1 MRLPPP
7 TPVSARPIVLV
18 AEEISPAAIE
28 VLSADL
34 DVRHCDGTDRGAL
47 VAAVAEA
54 SALVVHR
61 ETRVD
66 AGIVAAGGRL
76 KVVANVG
83 AGPGGV
89 DVAATARA
97 GVMVVSARTARTV
110 SLAELTV
117 DLLVSAARHAPP
129 DVRLEGRVLGVV
141 GLGACGAM
149 VAERMRAF
157 GMRVVGWDPDPEHRR
172 AARPHITLLPLDDL
186 LESADFIAVQFQ
198 AAGLIGRAAL
208 DRVRPTARMVYSAAD
223 GAVDEEALRAAV
235 EEGRMAIGVGVHAG
249 EPRGGEIAVAES
261 VRHLLAGELTPGCRW
276 N

>member
-7 TPVSARPIVLV
+7 RPVSARPVVLV

-28 VLSADL
+28 VLSAGL
-34 DVRHCDGTDRGAL
+34 DVRRCDGTDRGAL

-66 AGIVAAGGRL
+66 AGVVAAGGRL

-83 AGPGGV
+83 PGPGGV
-89 DVAATARA
+89 DVTATARA

-129 DVRLEGRVLGVV
+129 DVRLEGKVLGVV

-157 GMRVVGWDPDPEHRR
+157 GMRVVGWDPDPEHHRT
-172 AARPHITLLPLDDL
+172 ARPHIALLPLEDL
-186 LESADFIAVQFQ
+186 LESADFIAVQFR

-208 DRVRPTARMVYSAAD
+208 NRVRPTVRMVYSAAD
-223 GAVDEEALRAAV
+223 GVVDEEALRAAV
-235 EEGRMAIGVGVHAG
+235 EEGRVAFGVGVHVG
-249 EPRGGEIAVAES
+249 EPRGGEVAVAES
-261 VRHLLAGELTPGCRW
+261 VRHLLAGEITPGRW